1 MNKTVTIIAM
11 VFMFFVSTCAS
22 FADLIVPGNVNVE
35 TKEVSQRHRHHHR
48 GDGEHRDY
56 RHYKRVC
63 PPSCRCIRDGFCR
76 PGECSVK
83 CRCPECKVV
92 PRHKIHHHKPHHRHH
107 RD

>member
-83 CRCPECKVV
+83 CRCHNCKVV
-92 PRHKIHHHKPHHRHH
+92 PRHRPHGDRHHHHHHRY
-107 RD
+107 